1 MSSKSGTLY
10 TNCDNVRS
18 YKVLI
23 AARYANAKVEKS
35 ADFVIGETNKQAC
48 YLSKFPGGSVPAFES
63 TDGHCFSNCNASAY
77 YVANECLRGKTEVDA
92 ASVWEWTGFADNE
105 ILPPLASCVFDH
117 LNVRKENKGE
127 LEKNK
132 QSLSRALA
140 ILDDYLRYR
149 TFLVGDRVTLAD
161 ISCYTV
167 LVLGFRHVF
176 DEEFRKRFVNVERW
190 FTTCVNQ
197 PEAKAVLG
205 EVKFQAC
212 PTTCGK
218 SAEGKKE
225 AVPKS
230 PKKAEKPKAADDEEE
245 EEKKPAES
253 DPFAV
258 LPAGT
263 FKFDDWKRTYS
274 NNDFTT
280 VSLPYFW
287 QHFDKQNYSMWKCEY
302 KFPQELTQV
311 FMTLNLVTGM
321 YQRLDR
327 MRKHSFGVMDVFG
340 VKNDNTI
347 AGFWIWRGQDLAFKL
362 SDDLQV
368 DYESYNWTKVDADS
382 DEAKKLVEDYFGRKE
397 TVEFQGKKFNQ
408 CFVWK

>member
-1 MSSKSGTLY
+1 
-10 TNCDNVRS
+10 VRS
-18 YKVLI
+18 YKILI
-23 AARYANAKVEKS
+23 AARYSNAKVDKS

-48 YLSKFPGGSVPAFES
+48 YLSKFPGGSVPAFQS
-63 TDGHCFSNCNASAY
+63 TDGHCFSNCNASAF
-77 YVANECLRGKTEVDA
+77 YVANECLRGKTDAEA
-92 ASVWEWTGFADNE
+92 ASVLEWTGFADNE
-105 ILPPLASCVFDH
+105 ILPPLASWVFDH

-149 TFLVGDRVTLAD
+149 TYLVGDRVTLAD

-176 DEEFRKRFVNVERW
+176 DEEFRKRFINVERW

-205 EVKFQAC
+205 EVKFNSC
-212 PTTCGK
+212 PTTCKTEGGK
-218 SAEGKKE
+218 TEGAKKE
-225 AVPKS
+225 SAPKS
-230 PKKAEKPKAADDEEE
+230 PKKEAEKKPKAAANDDEEE
-245 EEKKPAES
+245 EAEHKPAES

-263 FKFDDWKRTYS
+263 FKMDDWKRTYS
-274 NNDFTT
+274 NSDFTT

-287 QHFDKQNYSMWKCEY
+287 QNFDKSAYSMWKCEY
-302 KFPQELTQV
+302 KFPTELTQV

-327 MRKHSFGVMDVFG
+327 MRKHSFGVMAVFG

-347 AGFWIWRGQDLAFKL
+347 AGFFIWRGQDLAFKL
-362 SDDLQV
+362 SEDLQV
-368 DYESYNWTKVDADS
+368 DYESYNWTKVNPDS
-382 DEAKKLVEDYFGRKE
+382 DEAKQLVEDYFGRKE